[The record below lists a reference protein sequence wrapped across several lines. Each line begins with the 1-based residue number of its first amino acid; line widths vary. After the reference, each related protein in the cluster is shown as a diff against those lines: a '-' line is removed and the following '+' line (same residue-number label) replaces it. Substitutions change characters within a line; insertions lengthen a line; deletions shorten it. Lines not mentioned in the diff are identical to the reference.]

1 MHCFKGIF
9 LKVRGDREGEEDR
22 RGPKKRGADP
32 KPRVR
37 GCGSNYPQWLSRR
50 GRRTNEA
57 PPPSRPQ
64 KRVGS
69 LLRFLLSS
77 SFVRSTLPEKRIE
90 SILLDSFA
98 TRPPS
103 DIRGCRALSFLI
115 PTEKYSACLNSLTW
129 ETDLIIYDDET
140 KDTQTKGTRTI
151 SFLRLRQHRSRSSS
165 FSSSPSPSSFSS
177 YYNDV
182 ERYSPTNCRESS
194 FFFLLFFLMQ
204 SNQSS
209 SSDFIDLK
217 KITRSDGK
225 KKKWSLFA
233 SAILR

>member
-1 MHCFKGIF
+1 M
-9 LKVRGDREGEEDR
+9 
-22 RGPKKRGADP
+22 
-32 KPRVR
+32 
-37 GCGSNYPQWLSRR
+37 
-50 GRRTNEA
+50 
-57 PPPSRPQ
+57 
-64 KRVGS
+64 GS

-165 FSSSPSPSSFSS
+165 FSSSPSPSSFSAH
-177 YYNDV
+177 YNDV

-194 FFFLLFFLMQ
+194 FFFSSFFLMQ
-204 SNQSS
+204 SNQGS

-225 KKKWSLFA
+225 EKKWSLFA
-233 SAILR
+233 SAMLPLNGPSS

>member
-1 MHCFKGIF
+1 M
-9 LKVRGDREGEEDR
+9 
-22 RGPKKRGADP
+22 
-32 KPRVR
+32 
-37 GCGSNYPQWLSRR
+37 
-50 GRRTNEA
+50 
-57 PPPSRPQ
+57 
-64 KRVGS
+64 GS

-165 FSSSPSPSSFSS
+165 FSSSPSPSSFSA

-194 FFFLLFFLMQ
+194 SFFSSFFFDAIQPKFVIRFH
-204 SNQSS
+204 
-209 SSDFIDLK
+209 
-217 KITRSDGK
+217 RSEK
-225 KKKWSLFA
+225 NNSVRREEKKWSLFA
-233 SAILR
+233 SAMLPLNGPSS